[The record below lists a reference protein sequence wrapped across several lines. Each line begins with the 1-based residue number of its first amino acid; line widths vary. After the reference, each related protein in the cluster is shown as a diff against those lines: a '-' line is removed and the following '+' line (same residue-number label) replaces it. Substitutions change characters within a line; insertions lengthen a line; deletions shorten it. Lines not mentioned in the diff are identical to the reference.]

1 MNTVIIILMIII
13 ILALL
18 VLIAGYVAF
27 TVACWRGTGK
37 IMGSGAPSLAPYLDR
52 MDEGRQW
59 FLSRQPE
66 RVEIVSYDGLRLRGL
81 YLHNP
86 EAKGTIILMHGY
98 RMDGYTDFTCVY
110 KKYYDAGFSL
120 LNAFQRAH
128 AESEGDYITYGIK
141 ERFDCRDWAEYV
153 ADRFGPEH
161 KIVLDGLSMGATTVL
176 MAASLELPENVRG
189 IIADC
194 GFTSPWDQL
203 EHLMRTKYHLPVH
216 PLLDAA
222 DLCARLLGKF
232 SLKGYSTIEAM
243 AKNRLP
249 VLFLHGEADE
259 FVPTVFSIRAF
270 EACAGPKR
278 LVTIPGAAHG
288 VSYLVDTE
296 RCDRELDE
304 FLSRV

>member
-1 MNTVIIILMIII
+1 MKIAIIVIV
-13 ILALL
+13 LL
-18 VLIAGYVAF
+18 VLLVLLAGYIVF
-27 TVACWRGTGK
+27 TVACWRRTGK
-37 IMGSGAPSLAPYLDR
+37 IMGQGSPSLEPYLEQ

-59 FLSRQPE
+59 FLSREPE
-66 RVEIVSYDGLRLRGL
+66 KVEIFSFDGLRLRGL

-110 KKYYDAGFSL
+110 KKYYEAGFSL

-128 AESEGDYITYGIK
+128 AESEGEYITFGVL

-153 ADRFGPEH
+153 TDRFGQEH
-161 KIVLDGLSMGATTVL
+161 KIVLDGLSMGAATVL
-176 MAASLELPENVRG
+176 MAAELPLPENVAG

-203 EHLMRTKYHLPVH
+203 AHLCKTKYHLPVH
-216 PLLDAA
+216 PLLDSA
-222 DLCARLLGKF
+222 DIFARILGKF
-232 SLKGYSTIEAM
+232 SLKGCSTIETM
-243 AKNRLP
+243 KKNTLP
-249 VLFLHGEADE
+249 VLFLHGEADQ
-259 FVPTVFSIRAF
+259 FVPTAFSVRAF

-288 VSYLVDTE
+288 VSYLVDQET
-296 RCDRELDE
+296 CDRELDE
-304 FLSRV
+304 FLSRI

>member
-1 MNTVIIILMIII
+1 MKIAIIVIILIVLLIL
-13 ILALL
+13 L
-18 VLIAGYVAF
+18 AGYIAF
-27 TVACWRGTGK
+27 TIACWRRTGK
-37 IMGSGAPSLAPYLDR
+37 VMGSGAPSLAPFLDR

-59 FLSRQPE
+59 FLSREPE
-66 RVEIVSYDGLRLRGL
+66 KVEMVSHDGLRLRGL

-110 KKYYDAGFSL
+110 KKYYESGFSL
-120 LNAFQRAH
+120 LNVFQRAH
-128 AESEGDYITYGIK
+128 AESEGEYIAFGVL

-161 KIVLDGLSMGATTVL
+161 KIVLDGLSMGAATVL
-176 MAASLELPENVRG
+176 MAAGLELPSNVKG

-203 EHLMRTKYHLPVH
+203 AHLCKTKYHLPVH
-216 PLLDAA
+216 PILDSAE
-222 DLCARLLGKF
+222 LFARLLGGF
-232 SLKGYSTIEAM
+232 SLKGCSTLEAM
-243 AKNRLP
+243 ERNSLP
-249 VLFLHGEADE
+249 VLFLHGEEDE
-259 FVPTVFSIRAF
+259 FVPTAFSVRAF
-270 EACAGPKR
+270 EHCAGPKR

-296 RCDRELDE
+296 TCDRELDA
-304 FLSRV
+304 FLNMI